1 MQLSISL
8 WNWQKVPRS
17 HTIIFCY
24 SVLFFDPLV
33 EDPTT
38 YCTKNSYH
46 SCLIF
51 YRYVWILFIP
61 LRKTDFFKPSKAKH
75 SVKFFKNKN
84 DKNHQWFSFS
94 WDIEISNETMNFS
107 FELSSTTVCQDNF
120 EWNFKTFKWDHHRVR
135 EHVSEV
141 LQNMTLLKFLIEK
154 WKPQHADFDSFQFY
168 F

>member
-1 MQLSISL
+1 MYEFFLFLWEEQTFSSLLKQSIQ
-8 WNWQKVPRS
+8 WN
-17 HTIIFCY
+17 F
-24 SVLFFDPLV
+24 L
-33 EDPTT
+33 
-38 YCTKNSYH
+38 
-46 SCLIF
+46 
-51 YRYVWILFIP
+51 
-61 LRKTDFFKPSKAKH
+61 
-75 SVKFFKNKN
+75 KNKS
-84 DKNHQWFSFS
+84 DKNHQLFSFS
-94 WDIEISNETMNFS
+94 WDIEISDEIMNFS